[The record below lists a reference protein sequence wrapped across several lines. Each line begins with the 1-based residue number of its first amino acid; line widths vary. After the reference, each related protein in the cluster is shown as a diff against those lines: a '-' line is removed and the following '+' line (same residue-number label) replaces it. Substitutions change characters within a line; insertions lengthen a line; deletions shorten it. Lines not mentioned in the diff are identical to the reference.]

1 MQNISI
7 TKVIPLL
14 IVFLFLFAGCKKEAA
29 KQTQMPPAVVEMMT
43 VKQENAPFDTI
54 FVGIAEGSKAVD
66 VRAQVGGILRERV
79 YQEGQYVNA
88 GDVLFVIESDTYEAA
103 LKVAQGNLDNAKA
116 QLRQAKLDYDRKSNL
131 YKTSSISKSDYD
143 SAVATYE
150 MAKAQVETAQ
160 GNLSDSKIRLGYAN
174 VVAPVSGYTS
184 RANFTEGNLITTAD
198 ANPLTVVNQV
208 NPIHVTFSIPAATM
222 SSIRLLASEGRVTIA
237 DNLTS
242 TLYFG
247 DGVKYPEQGNIIF
260 FDKMITSATGDI
272 KAKAEFPNP
281 YMAVLPGQYVRA
293 TLDGYTFV
301 NAIIIPQKAVIQ
313 RQGQQ
318 MVIVVDEQNIA
329 HFTPVELG
337 MNLGNKFLVTKGL
350 QAGDRIVI
358 EGTNKVMRDSSPVMD
373 KAQMMQMMQQ
383 RMQGQAANKPQ
394 SQNTQQTQGGN
405 NSQSQQAK

>member
-1 MQNISI
+1 MRQNQEETEDIIDLGVLLKALLRRWWVILLTTVLCGGMALIGSILLIAPTYSSGFTAYIDNSKERVTDSISSTDISASKELVSTYSAIIRSRSVVEDAIQKANISC
-7 TKVIPLL
+7 TYEYMEDKVIVQEVDDTG
-14 IVFLFLFAGCKKEAA
+14 IIEVS
-29 KQTQMPPAVVEMMT
+29 VVTE
-43 VKQENAPFDTI
+43 D
-54 FVGIAEGSKAVD
+54 SKM
-66 VRAQVGGILRERV
+66 
-79 YQEGQYVNA
+79 
-88 GDVLFVIESDTYEAA
+88 S
-103 LKVAQGNLDNAKA
+103 
-116 QLRQAKLDYDRKSNL
+116 
-131 YKTSSISKSDYD
+131 
-143 SAVATYE
+143 YE

-184 RANFTEGNLITTAD
+184 RANYTEGNLITTAD

-208 NPIHVTFSIPAATM
+208 NPIHVTFSIPATTM

-329 HFTPVELG
+329 HFKPVELG

-350 QAGDRIVI
+350 QAGDRIII
-358 EGTNKVMRDSSPVMD
+358 EGTNKVMRDGSPVMD

-383 RMQGQAANKPQ
+383 RMQSQAANKPQ

-405 NSQSQQAK
+405 NNSQSQQSK